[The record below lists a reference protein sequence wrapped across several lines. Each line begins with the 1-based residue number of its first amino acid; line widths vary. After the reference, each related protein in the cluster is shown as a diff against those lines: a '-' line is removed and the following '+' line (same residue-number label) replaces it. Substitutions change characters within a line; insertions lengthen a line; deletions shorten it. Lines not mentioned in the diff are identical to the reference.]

1 MNTASDRM
9 VERQET
15 ADCVLP
21 DANVQKFLLD
31 VLDQTSF
38 PGKMAVFVAQVQAT
52 IRAAVVKG

>member
-31 VLDQTSF
+31 VLDQASF
-38 PGKMAVFVAQVQAT
+38 PGKMALFVAQVQAT
-52 IRAAVVKG
+52 LRAAVVKG